1 MLFSSG
7 GHRRFFM
14 QFRSINGKLLRCG
27 YTTGSCAAA
36 AAQAAAEFLLGGT
49 APETVKLSTPK
60 GVPLTLDVADARR
73 EGDSTLCA
81 VRKDAGDDPD
91 VTDGILVYARVSK
104 QDGSLTID
112 GGEGV
117 GRVTKPGLD
126 QPVGAAAINSTPRRM
141 ISQAVEDV
149 CRRHGYSGGLRIVIS
164 IPGGEALAK
173 RTFNP
178 RMGIE
183 GGLSVIGTSGIV
195 EPMSNQALVD
205 TIRVELQQAAAGGAR
220 HILLTP
226 GNYGEDFARNKLG
239 LTLSPHVNCANFIGD
254 SIDACVECGFERIL
268 LIGHIGKLVK
278 LGIGVTNTHSS
289 FGDGRMETLITCAL
303 EAGAPLDLLQGLAL
317 CVTTDAAL
325 ALLCSAGLLE
335 NTMAVLGPRIDACL
349 KRHVPDSVEIG
360 YICFTNA
367 EPFSGVLCQSGC
379 AETLM
384 KLWEE
389 TP

>member
-1 MLFSSG
+1 
-7 GHRRFFM
+7 M
-14 QFRSINGKLLRCG
+14 QFRNINGKLLRCG

-49 APETVKLSTPK
+49 APGTVTLSTPK
-60 GVPLTLDVADARR
+60 GLSLTLDVAEARMDADRA
-73 EGDSTLCA
+73 LCA

-91 VTDGILVYARVSK
+91 VTDGILVYAAVSR
-104 QDGSLTID
+104 QGAGLTID
-112 GGEGV
+112 GGDGV

-141 ISQAVEDV
+141 IAQAVDGV
-149 CRRHGYSGGLRIVIS
+149 CRRRGYSGGLRIVIS
-164 IPGGEALAK
+164 IPGGEALAR

-178 RMGIE
+178 RMGIV
-183 GGLSVIGTSGIV
+183 GGLSIIGTSGIV

-205 TIRVELQQAAAGGAR
+205 TIRTELRQAAAGGAR

-254 SIDACVECGFERIL
+254 SIDACVECGFEHIL

-278 LGIGVTNTHSS
+278 LGIGVTNTHSA
-289 FGDGRMETLITCAL
+289 FGDGRMETLIACAL
-303 EAGAPLDLLQGLAL
+303 EAGAPLDLLKRLAS

-325 ALLCSAGLLE
+325 DLLCSAGLLE
-335 NTMAVLGPRIDACL
+335 KTMQVLGPRIDACL
-349 KRHVPDSVEIG
+349 KRRVPDSVEIG
-360 YICFTNA
+360 YLCFTNA
-367 EPFSGVLCQSGC
+367 EPFAGVLCQSGC

-389 TP
+389 IP